1 MAKSKDN
8 APVEPKKPFHEVV
21 AEKLIA
27 QLEQGTAPWQKP
39 WNPGLPGAGM
49 PMNPVTGKRYKGIN
63 AVHLL
68 SEGRSDTRWLTFKQ
82 AKAAGASVR
91 KGEKATHVQYW
102 QFTRDVVKKEKDG
115 TPVLDDKGKPVKE
128 TVKLERPDVFYAA
141 VFNAEQIDGLPP
153 AVAIEKKWDSQERA
167 EQILAASGAK
177 ISHDQQDRAF
187 YRMSTDSIHLPYK
200 EAFESSERYYA
211 TALHELGHWTGHNSR
226 LDRDLSHPFGSEGY
240 AREELRAEIASMI
253 MGDEL
258 GIGHDPSQ
266 HVAYVKSWIKALQE
280 DPLEIS
286 RAAADAERIQT
297 HILGLEQ
304 QLRQEQPLTLQVQ
317 QRHAEHKEVAEY
329 LAKHPLTISTADNLE
344 GVSAVAGYS
353 SFYSWDNSDIS
364 SQSVRINYLDKE
376 DSVLPVH
383 SVINE
388 QGKAA
393 SFIGDERVSG
403 TTFTTDAGW
412 QKDALKTA
420 FASMKLNMSLAAK
433 TLTGHLEKIEGD
445 PRELPEGVKFPRN
458 WIPNASFLASNQTSS
473 QSERGAGMKEQSEPV
488 IAAADQRRYRAEKF
502 VLSNL
507 GESLHN
513 YLAKMDRSQLKL
525 TRDVLAEAAESSP
538 ESEFW
543 TRNSDHAASFNQD
556 WSGAGKIIGQALK
569 DVELEINLLPQQKY
583 LVVSE
588 SGDGSVP
595 TVALETNSATRAYE
609 AAILFADRKIQ
620 DTRQYDMT
628 PVYIDLKHREG
639 SFFETLDVEKEAVA
653 KGIISLEDNVNVLP
667 PQEAWEWY
675 SSTLSNSLENAYT
688 PEEINEVLNSLGN
701 DPAGL
706 EPVYLSDKG
715 SRIYPDEQQTI
726 AQEDTLLD
734 VSYADKAQAKALGA
748 KWDREEHS
756 WYVPA
761 GMALD
766 NFAKWDKNRSAEGEQ
781 PEQPERNAAVTTSE
795 VPTPLAV
802 PYEERGEAKAAG
814 AVWDKEHKFWYA
826 EAGADLAPFEKWRLE
841 NVSVTQKPV
850 VSLNDEVSE
859 ALKSIGC
866 IMDADEHK
874 GRRHPILTGEKVRI
888 TVEGDQPGQKS
899 GFYFIHTDGNP
910 AGFMQNNRTGE
921 ELRWCSK
928 GYVQDSQQSAALRA
942 KAAEQRLQRDAEL
955 TRTHESTAQRV
966 DRQAKSMVSPQTP
979 TAYLEK
985 KGLQVHDGIL
995 TDREGVKTCIPA
1007 YDIDGKQW
1015 TMQYINEDGTKR
1027 FAKNGKKEGCFHV
1040 VGGLEALRDAPVL
1053 IISEGY
1059 ATAGSITEATN
1070 IPTVAAFDNGNLLT
1084 VAEALH
1090 KRFPDKPVII
1100 AGDDDLA
1107 HACKMK
1113 PKSGDPI
1120 NVGREKA
1127 LAAAEA
1133 VGGVAIFPVFASGEV
1148 PDRQELKQITPD
1160 AYKTHQA
1167 AMRQL
1172 ELHAS
1177 GEKQLSKSEIK
1188 LMEAARL
1195 SEKQMEILKRA
1206 ERHTDFN
1213 DLDRNSSLG
1222 RQGVANQINAVI
1234 SRQLEQRNQHTQ
1246 QQQEKLI
1253 QVKEKKRTVRH
1264 SL

>member
-1 MAKSKDN
+1 MAKSNDN
-8 APVEPKKPFHEVV
+8 GPAEPKKPFHEVV
-21 AEKLIA
+21 AEKLIT

-200 EAFESSERYYA
+200 EAFESAERYYA
-211 TALHELGHWTGHNSR
+211 TALHELGHWTGHQSR

-266 HVAYVKSWIKALQE
+266 HVAYVKSWIKALQQ
-280 DPLEIS
+280 DPLEIF
-286 RAAADAERIQT
+286 RAAADAERIQA
-297 HILGLEQ
+297 HVLGLEQ
-304 QLRQEQPLTLQVQ
+304 QLTQEQPLTLQAQ
-317 QRHAEHKEVAEY
+317 QRHSEHKEVAEY
-329 LAKHPLTISTADNLE
+329 LARHPLTISTANNLE
-344 GVSAVAGYS
+344 GVAAVAGYS
-353 SFYSWDNSDIS
+353 SFYSWENRDIG

-376 DSVLPVH
+376 DGVLPVH

-403 TTFTTDAGW
+403 TTFTTDEGW

-433 TLTGHLEKIEGD
+433 TLTGHLENIQGD

-458 WIPNASFLASNQTSS
+458 WIPNASFLASKQTTS
-473 QSERGAGMKEQSEPV
+473 QSERGAGMKEQSEPA
-488 IAAADQRRYRAEKF
+488 ITAADQRRYRAEKF

-507 GESLHN
+507 GESLDN

-543 TRNSDHAASFNQD
+543 KRNSDHAASFSQD
-556 WSGAGKIIGQALK
+556 WSDARENISTALFK
-569 DVELEINLLPQQKY
+569 TSFAVQMLPEQKY
-583 LVVSE
+583 RVVSKNE
-588 SGDGSVP
+588 EDAKPAV
-595 TVALETNSATRAYE
+595 VLETNSATRAYE
-609 AAILFADRKIQ
+609 SANLFANREVLDVRELEP
-620 DTRQYDMT
+620 R
-628 PVYIDLKHREG
+628 PIDLKHRTG
-639 SFFETLDVEKEAVA
+639 NFFETMDAEKVAVA
-653 KGIISLEDNVNVLP
+653 KGIIRHEDDVNVMPPAEALEWFTSTLDYALED
-667 PQEAWEWY
+667 AH
-675 SSTLSNSLENAYT
+675 T
-688 PEEINEVLNSLGN
+688 PEEIDQALKIAGK
-701 DPAGL
+701 DPQGI
-706 EPVYLSDKG
+706 EPVYLSDMG
-715 SRIYPDEQQTI
+715 IRIYPGEEQTI
-726 AQEDTLLD
+726 AQEDTLID
-734 VSYADKAQAKALGA
+734 VPYAEKAQAKALGA
-748 KWDREEHS
+748 KWDRKEHS

-761 GMALD
+761 GEALD
-766 NFAKWDKNRSAEGEQ
+766 PFAKWDKSRSAEGEQ
-781 PEQPERNAAVTTSE
+781 PEQAERTAAVTTSDG
-795 VPTPLAV
+795 PTPLAV
-802 PYEERGEAKAAG
+802 PYEERFEAKAAG
-814 AVWDKEHKFWYA
+814 AVWDTEHKFWYA
-826 EAGADLAPFEKWRLE
+826 EAGADLAPFDKWRLE
-841 NVSVTQKPV
+841 NVTVTQKPV
-850 VSLNDEVSE
+850 VSLVDEVSE

-866 IMDADEHK
+866 IMDADLHK
-874 GRRHPILTGEKVRI
+874 GQRHPVLTGEKIRI

-921 ELRWCSK
+921 ELRWCCK
-928 GYVQDSQQSAALRA
+928 GYVQSDEERAVLRA
-942 KAAEQRLQRDAEL
+942 RAAEQRLQREAEQAKA
-955 TRTHESTAQRV
+955 HESTAQRV
-966 DRQAKSMVSPQTP
+966 DRQAKSMVIPQTP

-985 KGLQVHDGIL
+985 KGLQVHNGIL
-995 TDREGVKTCIPA
+995 TDKEGVKTCIPA

-1040 VGGLEALRDAPVL
+1040 VGGLDALGEAPVL

-1070 IPTVAAFDNGNLLT
+1070 VPTVAAFDNGNLLT

-1113 PKSGDPI
+1113 PKSGDSI

-1127 LAAAEA
+1127 QAAAEA

-1160 AYKTHQA
+1160 AYKAHQA
-1167 AMRQL
+1167 AMRKL

-1177 GEKQLSKSEIK
+1177 GEKPLSESEVK
-1188 LMEAARL
+1188 LVEAVRL

-1222 RQGVANQINAVI
+1222 RHGVANQINAVI
-1234 SRQLEQRNQHTQ
+1234 GRQLEQRNQQTQQ
-1246 QQQEKLI
+1246 QQQEKLV